1 MFTTL
6 TVILDRSGRRQEF
19 QFFSDV
25 SVGYAARRIAY
36 ALRVNRWRCRCA
48 LGNPETG
55 NALDPEMVVS
65 EVAGPVLFMVE
76 ER

>member
-6 TVILDRSGRRQEF
+6 TVILDRSGRRQDF
-19 QFFSDV
+19 QMPSATLA
-25 SVGYAARRIAY
+25 GYAAM
-36 ALRVNRWRCRCA
+36 RVAESLGLDAEGCLCA

-55 NALDPEMVVS
+55 NALDPELTVS
-65 EVAGPVLFMVE
+65 EVAGPVLIMVE